1 MDLEAVTTAYSSDIV
16 LKDGRTIHLRP
27 IRPDDLDAMMD
38 MWQRLSPETIRMRFF
53 APRKMDAEQMRH
65 FVELDYS
72 QRFALV
78 AEQHGAIVGVGRF
91 DRLPDDRETAEFAV
105 LVEDSQHGRG
115 LGTSLL
121 RALMAPARD
130 LGICRFHGDIL
141 TENRS
146 MLRVMRA
153 AGFEPAMH
161 SYGDTVTATFTTT
174 PTESLLRKAGE
185 QDRRAAQAALSSVL
199 APSGVAVVGASRDRH
214 TVGGQV
220 MANLIAGGFEGP
232 VYPVN
237 PNAPHIQSVRAYAS
251 LSDCP
256 TVPETIYVC
265 VNPDATGSVVEEAG
279 RLGVATAV
287 IIGAGFSE
295 SGSVGLQIERAL
307 VDSARAH
314 GMRLV
319 GPNCMGVM
327 NTAPAI
333 RLNGSLSA
341 VVPAHGNV
349 ALSSQSGALGRTILA
364 VADRLDVGLSSFASI
379 GNKADISS
387 NDLLQFWEADAD
399 TDVILLYLESFGN
412 PRKFARI
419 ARRVGRSKPIVAVK
433 TGHGDSGAVK
443 ALFDQAGVI
452 RVGTLDQMFNV
463 AKVLAKQPLPS
474 GHRVAVLSNGG
485 GPGALAADSCLA
497 AGLRLADLSA
507 DARIAV
513 RERGASAEVPVTV
526 HPTTSPEDYGR
537 VLAALV
543 ADEGVD
549 AVMAIF
555 IPPVSVDAV
564 AVAEAIA
571 AATDRCG
578 KPVVAVFMTV
588 DAPPA
593 ALVEAG
599 IPIYVFPESAA
610 EALGHAARY
619 AAWTRRD
626 LGNVVTF
633 DDTRPD
639 AARRVVDR
647 VLAGGGSRVT
657 LAADDAGELLTAFG
671 ITTAAGHVA
680 QDADGAV
687 TIAESLSYP
696 VVVKPAAAIEK
707 ADRGLVHLDLA
718 DAKSVAAAVVQMA
731 DRLRQAGDDDLA
743 DQGWLVQQM
752 VPDGVEMV
760 VRVQQD
766 PTFGPIIAT
775 GFGGALVELL
785 GDTSTRISP
794 LTDVDVDD
802 MLLELRGYP
811 LLTGYRGAPRTDVAA
826 LRALLLRVA
835 TMVESV
841 PEIQSVDLNPVFVRE
856 RGITVVDSRI
866 RLASGR
872 RRRDPLQE

>member
-1 MDLEAVTTAYSSDIV
+1 MNLETYTSDVV

-27 IRPDDLDAMMD
+27 IRPDDLEQMMA

-53 APRKMDAEQMRH
+53 APRKMDVEQMRH
-65 FVELDYS
+65 FVEVDYQ

-78 AEQHGAIVGVGRF
+78 AEQHGEIVGVGRF
-91 DRLPDDRETAEFAV
+91 DRLPDDPETAEFAV
-105 LVEDSQHGRG
+105 TIEDRQQGRG
-115 LGTSLL
+115 VGTTLL

-130 LGICRFHGDIL
+130 LGVTRFHGDIL

-146 MLRVMRA
+146 MLRVMRE

-161 SYGDTVTATFTTT
+161 SYGGTVTATFTTT
-174 PTESLLRKAGE
+174 PTESLLQKAGE
-185 QDRRAAQAALSSVL
+185 QDRRAAMAALSSVL
-199 APSGVAVVGASRDRH
+199 RPASVAVVGASRDRH
-214 TVGGQV
+214 SVGGQV
-220 MANLIAGGFEGP
+220 MANLLACGFEGP

-237 PNAPHIQSVRAYAS
+237 PNAPHVQSVVAYPS

-256 TVPETIYVC
+256 GVPETIYVC
-265 VNPDATGSVVEEAG
+265 VSPDATKDVVEEAG

-295 SGSVGLQIERAL
+295 SGPAGLQIERAVL
-307 VDSARAH
+307 ESARDH

-327 NTAPAI
+327 NTSPEV
-333 RLNGSLSA
+333 RLNGSLSVA
-341 VVPAHGNV
+341 VPGHGNV

-364 VADRLDVGLSSFASI
+364 LADQIDVGLSSFASI

-387 NDLLQFWEADAD
+387 NDLLQYWEDDPD
-399 TDVILLYLESFGN
+399 TAVILLYLESFGN

-433 TGHGDSGAVK
+433 TGQGDSGAVK

-463 AKVLAKQPLPS
+463 AQLLAKQPLPA

-485 GPGALAADSCLA
+485 GPGALAADSCQA
-497 AGLRLADLSA
+497 VGLHMAQLSSA
-507 DARIAV
+507 ARIAA
-513 RERGASAEVPVTV
+513 RECGAGGEVPVTV
-526 HPTTSPEDYGR
+526 HPTTSPADYGA

-555 IPPVSVDAV
+555 IPPVSVDPQE
-564 AVAEAIA
+564 VAEAVA
-571 AATDRCG
+571 AATDGCG
-578 KPVVAVFMTV
+578 KPVAAVFMSV
-588 DAPPA
+588 ADPPEP
-593 ALVEAG
+593 LVRAG

-619 AAWTRRD
+619 AAWKRRD

-633 DDTRPD
+633 DDIRPAD
-639 AARRVVDR
+639 ARAVVDR
-647 VLAGGGSRVT
+647 VLAGGAARVT
-657 LAADDAGELLTAFG
+657 LPADDAGDLLTAFG
-671 ITTAAGHVA
+671 ITTAPGDVA
-680 QDADGAV
+680 QDAAEAV
-687 TIAESLSYP
+687 RIADAVGYP
-696 VVVKPAAAIEK
+696 VVVKPSAAVEK
-707 ADRGLVHLDLA
+707 ADRGLVRLDLHDA
-718 DAKSVAAAVVQMA
+718 DAVAAAVIQMDA
-731 DRLRQAGDDDLA
+731 HLRQVGDLEVA

-752 VPDGVEMV
+752 VPDGVEVV
-760 VRVQQD
+760 VRVEQD
-766 PTFGPIIAT
+766 PTFGPIIVT

-785 GDTSTRISP
+785 GDTATRIHP
-794 LTDVDVDD
+794 LTDVDVQD

-811 LLTGYRGAPRTDVAA
+811 LLTGYRGAPPVDVAA
-826 LRALLLRVA
+826 LQALLLRVA
-835 TMVESV
+835 AMVEAV
-841 PEIQSVDLNPVFVRE
+841 PEIQSIDLNPVFVRQ
-856 RGITVVDSRI
+856 RGITAVDSRI

-872 RRRDPLQE
+872 RRRDPLRE